1 MKKHPILKIVIGILA
16 AILIF
21 LLVINIIPKKNV
33 DHSPFVLEKGRCP

>member
-21 LLVINIIPKKNV
+21 LLVINIIPRK
-33 DHSPFVLEKGRCP
+33 RM